1 MTRATKK
8 VIAEALTMLD
18 GSAGSREFAMRQ
30 LLYVHRD
37 LEHDRDD
44 LHAVEDAI
52 MLLSAGDE
60 AGAAERLNSHT

>member
-1 MTRATKK
+1 
-8 VIAEALTMLD
+8 
-18 GSAGSREFAMRQ
+18 MRQ